1 MSGYRQRRRNRVSWL
16 VMFALLFQQLA
27 MSAYACTRTMA
38 PAPVAVMTNCPGMP
52 MPDSHPAPLCEKHCN
67 PDRATASPLLSVTVP
82 PLALPP
88 PNFELMSNPLVV
100 IDRRY
105 IDVPISRS
113 DPPPLL
119 RFCSLQI

>member
-1 MSGYRQRRRNRVSWL
+1 MGSCTG
-16 VMFALLFQQLA
+16 MA
-27 MSAYACTRTMA
+27 M
-38 PAPVAVMTNCPGMP
+38 PA
-52 MPDSHPAPLCEKHCN
+52 SHPSPLCLKHCH
-67 PDRATASPLLSVTVP
+67 PDHVTASPLLTITVP

-88 PNFELMSNPLVV
+88 PSFDLVM
-100 IDRRY
+100 IQRSITDRRY